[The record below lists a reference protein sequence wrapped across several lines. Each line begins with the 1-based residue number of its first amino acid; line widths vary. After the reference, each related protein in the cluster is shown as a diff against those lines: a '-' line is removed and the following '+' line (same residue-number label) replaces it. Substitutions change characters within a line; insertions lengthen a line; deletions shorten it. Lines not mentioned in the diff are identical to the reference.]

1 MLEPVDTN
9 IDEKSQFDF
18 DDVSHMDSDDPD
30 YLPKQKQKKFAPKKQ
45 EAPVLVGAPETSA
58 KDRLI
63 ELQ

>member
-1 MLEPVDTN
+1 
-9 IDEKSQFDF
+9 
-18 DDVSHMDSDDPD
+18 
-30 YLPKQKQKKFAPKKQ
+30 LPKQKQKKFAPKKQ